1 MSFDNLHR
9 DNILL
14 FAMKA
19 YDKPNCILSELD
31 EDLKH
36 FNYVRRLFRRY
47 LISGELKERLILNH
61 IVILY
66 NLFGSSATRLLF
78 YHSRVE
84 EYPVL
89 KTFLVFLN
97 RMPDH
102 IDGINGKI
110 LQSSDIQLDLTIIDA
125 LRRLTSNGTV
135 TESVRETKS

>member
-47 LISGELKERLILNH
+47 IINGDLKERLILNH

-78 YHSRVE
+78 YHSRPE
-84 EYPVL
+84 EYSTL
-89 KTFLVFLN
+89 KTFLVFLG
-97 RMPDH
+97 RVPDRIMGIRGETLITAEIP
-102 IDGINGKI
+102 IDPIVAA
-110 LQSSDIQLDLTIIDA
+110 A
-125 LRRLTSNGTV
+125 LRKIITTGGSHAF
-135 TESVRETKS
+135 SD

>member
-47 LISGELKERLILNH
+47 IVNGELKDRLILNH

-78 YHSRVE
+78 YHSRPE
-84 EYPVL
+84 EYSTL
-89 KTFLVFLN
+89 KTFLVFLG
-97 RMPDH
+97 RMPDR
-102 IDGINGKI
+102 IVGIRGVT
-110 LQSSDIQLDLTIIDA
+110 LLTADIQIDPIVVDA
-125 LRRLTSNGTV
+125 LRKLITTGGPHAFSD
-135 TESVRETKS
+135 

>member
-47 LISGELKERLILNH
+47 IVNGELKDRLILNH

-78 YHSRVE
+78 YHSRPE
-84 EYPVL
+84 EYSTL
-89 KTFLVFLN
+89 KTFLVFLG
-97 RMPDH
+97 RMPDR
-102 IDGINGKI
+102 IVGIRGVT
-110 LQSSDIQLDLTIIDA
+110 LLTTDIQIDPIVVDA
-125 LRRLTSNGTV
+125 LRKLITTGGPHAFSD
-135 TESVRETKS
+135 